1 MFIQRTWGNFP
12 YPQWPQVR
20 WIFFIFFLYQLE
32 AHIGDF
38 YGNEMS
44 GDRDLPW
51 ILWYRLIG
59 VRMMYMLNCQRVWI
73 SNSRIFLRWR
83 LPWNLEDKLSMV
95 QRLQPYYHTMFG
107 GWTSRY
113 TIYQPLW
120 GENQGCRVL
129 TNQVITTG
137 YVHFAPRLVVGWH
150 GRFINC
156 WEKTQ
161 MWGRSKAWVSHMLW
175 LLCGWHQMS
184 QLRTGRKYVYG
195 SSPPGRDASQWHQG
209 GDGYC
214 KFSELQNSGRL
225 LKLLLIPVGWWLYH

>member
-1 MFIQRTWGNFP
+1 MAP
-12 YPQWPQVR
+12 SSLD
-20 WIFFIFFLYQLE
+20 FFIFFLYQLE

-120 GENQGCRVL
+120 VKTRGAGFWPTKWLQPDMCILPRGWWWAGTADLSIVGRRRRCEAARRLGFRICSGCCADDIRWANCAPEGNMYMEAALLGEMRVND
-129 TNQVITTG
+129 TKAGMVTASFQN
-137 YVHFAPRLVVGWH
+137 F
-150 GRFINC
+150 
-156 WEKTQ
+156 KTQ
-161 MWGRSKAWVSHMLW
+161 
-175 LLCGWHQMS
+175 
-184 QLRTGRKYVYG
+184 
-195 SSPPGRDASQWHQG
+195 
-209 GDGYC
+209 
-214 KFSELQNSGRL
+214 
-225 LKLLLIPVGWWLYH
+225 VGC